1 MNVKDCTVM
10 PPTTPVHPT
19 PILLIAVMP
28 SSCRLSDKNVMK
40 HRDLNSAKTLTVIG
54 LPSRSS
60 NTDAKKRLWNP
71 GRHTCGDPQTSTYR
85 SYTYTFKPFSIVTTS
100 NKILCDPMAS
110 YVILCPVFK
119 DKSWPPQLLFM
130 VPTEHLSTPTFEGL
144 EPGPR
149 GLPICSSNT
158 AVIKLDL

>member
-119 DKSWPPQLLFM
+119 DKSWPPNSSSWCPRSISPPRPSKVLSLGRVASPS
-130 VPTEHLSTPTFEGL
+130 VPAIRP
-144 EPGPR
+144 
-149 GLPICSSNT
+149 
-158 AVIKLDL
+158 